1 MRISTS
7 TLFNTGTK
15 GLQSL
20 QSDLYKLQNQM
31 STGRRVL
38 TPSDDP
44 ISAWEALQVGQ
55 SKSVNKQ
62 YLDNQGDAKAKL
74 AYMEGNLSS
83 VSDALIRVREL
94 SAGAANTTAEQ
105 RALLVPELKGIL
117 DNVLTLANA
126 KDGTG
131 NYMYSGNK
139 SATKPFALT
148 GTGATYAGDQGQQA
162 SRVSAS
168 NVMTLGHNGF
178 EVFMQV
184 KDGQGSPTGGSIFE
198 AVQGLVNILDPGS
211 GVPFSEADLA
221 QFNDQIDNS
230 IGHVANMIASVGTR
244 LNTLDALSDAGS
256 DSALLYDM
264 RLSELQDLDYTKA
277 ISDFSRVQVQLEAA
291 QITFKQTSQLSLFNI
306 L

>member
-7 TLFNTGTK
+7 MLFGTGTK

-31 STGRRVL
+31 STGRRIL

-44 ISAWEALQVGQ
+44 VGAWEALQVSQ

-74 AYMEGNLSS
+74 ASMEGNLSS

-94 SAGAANTTAEQ
+94 SAGAANTTVEQ

-131 NYMYSGNK
+131 NYIYSGNK

-162 SRVSAS
+162 VRVSAS
-168 NVMTLGHNGF
+168 NVMNLGHNGF

-184 KDGQGSPTGGSIFE
+184 KDGQGSPAGGSIFD
-198 AVQGLVNILDPGS
+198 AVQGVINILDPGS

-264 RLSELQDLDYTKA
+264 RLSELQDLDYTAA
-277 ISDFSRVQVQLEAA
+277 ISDFSRIQTQLEAA
-291 QITFKQTSQLSLFNI
+291 QITFKQTGQLSLFNI

>member
-7 TLFNTGTK
+7 MLFGTGTK

-44 ISAWEALQVGQ
+44 ISAWEALQVSQ

-74 AYMEGNLSS
+74 AYMEGNMSS

-94 SAGAANTTAEQ
+94 SAGAVNTTAEQ

-131 NYMYSGNK
+131 NYIYSGNK
-139 SATKPFALT
+139 SATTPFALT
-148 GTGATYAGDQGQQA
+148 STGATYAGDQGQQA
-162 SRVSAS
+162 LRVSAS

-184 KDGQGSPTGGSIFE
+184 RDGQGSPAGGGIFD
-198 AVQGLVNILDPGS
+198 ALQGVINILDPSS
-211 GVPFSEADLA
+211 GVPFSEAALT

-230 IGHVANMIASVGTR
+230 IGHMANMIASVGTR
-244 LNTLDALSDAGS
+244 LNTLDALSDANS
-256 DSALLYDM
+256 DSALLYEM
-264 RLSELQDLDYTKA
+264 RLSDLQDLDYTAA
-277 ISDFSRVQVQLEAA
+277 ISDFSRIQTQLEAA